1 MPAGSPTS
9 GSTRER
15 KLGLR
20 QIDTATNSAI
30 ASRGPRPAKR
40 RSSARADATA
50 ASLFAF
56 AVSILAARPML
67 RSLTSVPFTQN
78 RDAAAA
84 IDLGVLFAAGLL
96 LGGLGAAFGAFLSPS
111 ARWFAALAALAA
123 AGIVLRRRP
132 AAEIALAPE
141 DVPGAAAD
149 LAAKPQVEAEARD
162 EEPSAKPEAPTLGRE
177 LRAIGVLYV
186 AVCVLPALVG
196 TMFAS

>member
-1 MPAGSPTS
+1 VHALALVMMWVFG
-9 GSTRER
+9 
-15 KLGLR
+15 
-20 QIDTATNSAI
+20 
-30 ASRGPRPAKR
+30 
-40 RSSARADATA
+40 SARADATA

-111 ARWFAALAALAA
+111 LRWFAALAALAA
-123 AGIVLRRRP
+123 AGIVLLRRP
-132 AAEIALAPE
+132 AAEPAPAPRAL
-141 DVPGAAAD
+141 PGATAD
-149 LAAKPQVEAEARD
+149 LSTEPQVESRARD
-162 EEPSAKPEAPTLGRE
+162 EESPAKPEAPTLGRE